1 MVGRKERVTWHR
13 LLQHVI
19 LFVSHFMYIFVC
31 FYLKNL
37 FTFLFHFMPYLCLF
51 NTETITSKVIL
62 FSNMIKI
69 DMLQGA
75 L

>member
-13 LLQHVI
+13 LLQHV
-19 LFVSHFMYIFVC
+19 M
-31 FYLKNL
+31 FYFKNL